1 MKAWPAAAAL
11 LSVFGLASAV
21 PDPAAS
27 QQRTTVIVREQI
39 IIRVP
44 VRVREVAPAS
54 ASASLIRWREGRG
67 PNCLNASD
75 IVGATLLSEN
85 SVDLVLRDNRRVRA
99 RLSSRCPALDY
110 YYGFYV
116 RPTADGKICAERD
129 TIRSRMGGQCGI
141 ERFRSLTA
149 VRRD

>member
-1 MKAWPAAAAL
+1 MKAWPATAVL

-39 IIRVP
+39 IVRVP
-44 VRVREVAPAS
+44 VRAREVAPV
-54 ASASLIRWREGRG
+54 SLIRWREGRG
-67 PNCLNASD
+67 PKCLDASQ
-75 IVGATLLSEN
+75 IVGATLLSES
-85 SVDLVLRDNRRVRA
+85 SVDLILRDNRRIRA

-110 YYGFYV
+110 YYGFYI
-116 RPTADGKICAERD
+116 RPTADGKVCAERD
-129 TIRSRMGGQCGI
+129 IIRSRMGGQCGI
-141 ERFRSLTA
+141 KRFRSLTA